1 MCASTKVNWNIDV
14 IQVRKNAEK
23 IADIA
28 KNKIKNETTSFR
40 YLSEDKE
47 KLIIKNSIS
56 QLPLHKTL
64 ILIEIVNKYADEYLS
79 FYKTALAKHIVFS
92 FSNLKFGPEVGVGRK
107 KKLDADVVDIWLKA
121 VHSMCDDIVIHDNNK
136 DISSHVFL
144 ADSRNDLYLI
154 DDNSIDAVITSP
166 PYPNEKDYSRTTR
179 LESVLLNFVETKE
192 ELRIL
197 KKGLLRSNTRGIYK
211 GDDDLNWIEDN
222 VSVTHLA
229 DLIENKRI
237 ELGKTSG
244 FEKLYHKVVRLYFGG
259 MAKHLHDLKPKLKDG
274 AKLAYVVGDQASY
287 FRIPIRTGH
296 LLSEIAEQLGYKVIG
311 IDLFRTRIS
320 TVTKDM
326 LNEEVLLLEFNHE
339 KNRYESIIEGIFLDK
354 YVDGNDIVEFNRT
367 DIISKS
373 AELDI
378 NLPKNIGDVIYSF
391 KYRASLPVSITQKAQ
406 NGKEWVIKNIG
417 RSLYCFQQ
425 VNYSRILPDMMLS
438 TIKIPDSTPTIVAEH
453 AFNDEQALLT
463 RVRYNRLIDIFTGAV
478 CYSLQNHLR
487 TTVPSV
493 GQIETDEIYVGVD
506 RLGRQF
512 IFPVQAKGGKD
523 ELGIVQIEQ
532 DFLLCRHKYPNLI
545 CRPIA
550 TQFISND
557 KIAIFEFVLENNEV
571 KKLQEKHYLLV
582 GKGQISVDELSNYNF

>member
-1 MCASTKVNWNIDV
+1 MSYIAQKNNGIELNRFYEEDKAIHDWYRFVLSYPPHLVRKYIEIFDLNSDSVVLDPFCGTGTTLVESKKLGIKSIGIEANPVVQMCASTKVNWNIDV

-79 FYKTALAKHIVFS
+79 FYQTALAKHIVFS

-107 KKLDADVVDIWLKA
+107 KKLDADVVDIWLKT
-121 VHSMCDDIVIHDNNK
+121 VHSMCDDIVTHDNNK
-136 DISSHVFL
+136 DIFSHVFL

-179 LESVLLNFVETKE
+179 LESVLLNFIETKE

-339 KNRYESIIEGIFLDK
+339 KK
-354 YVDGNDIVEFNRT
+354 
-367 DIISKS
+367 
-373 AELDI
+373 
-378 NLPKNIGDVIYSF
+378 
-391 KYRASLPVSITQKAQ
+391 
-406 NGKEWVIKNIG
+406 
-417 RSLYCFQQ
+417 
-425 VNYSRILPDMMLS
+425 
-438 TIKIPDSTPTIVAEH
+438 
-453 AFNDEQALLT
+453 
-463 RVRYNRLIDIFTGAV
+463 
-478 CYSLQNHLR
+478 
-487 TTVPSV
+487 
-493 GQIETDEIYVGVD
+493 
-506 RLGRQF
+506 
-512 IFPVQAKGGKD
+512 
-523 ELGIVQIEQ
+523 
-532 DFLLCRHKYPNLI
+532 
-545 CRPIA
+545 
-550 TQFISND
+550 
-557 KIAIFEFVLENNEV
+557 
-571 KKLQEKHYLLV
+571 
-582 GKGQISVDELSNYNF
+582 